1 MTWTLLVANCYTNR
15 THRFHGFL
23 HKQNWKLTYIWVNEC
38 ALYVIPWESK
48 VMWTWREHPKIFQW
62 TLQGTGFIRYFI
74 FQSIGYY
81 FVERVWKLCLKNFC
95 SKMMPFAFFSILTIT
110 KLTTACPRGVD
121 YFSKYTHYK
130 KRTKLLRH
138 TVLISQKLV
147 LTIYISFLMIK
158 NTYAIRWNNRKFR
171 KYLTLVS
178 ELNLIFVPSTNF

>member
-1 MTWTLLVANCYTNR
+1 MTWTPQDIPVNTPRNRVHTLFYISIDWLLFCWA
-15 THRFHGFL
+15 
-23 HKQNWKLTYIWVNEC
+23 
-38 ALYVIPWESK
+38 
-48 VMWTWREHPKIFQW
+48 
-62 TLQGTGFIRYFI
+62 
-74 FQSIGYY
+74 
-81 FVERVWKLCLKNFC
+81 CLKIVPKKFLFKNDE
-95 SKMMPFAFFSILTIT
+95 KIAFFSILAIT